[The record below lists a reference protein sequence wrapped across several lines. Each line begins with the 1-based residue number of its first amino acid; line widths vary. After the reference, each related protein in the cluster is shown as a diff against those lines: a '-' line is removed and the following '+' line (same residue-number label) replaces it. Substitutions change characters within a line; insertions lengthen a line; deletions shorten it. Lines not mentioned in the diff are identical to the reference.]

1 MNSATG
7 GANGLPALPPRN
19 GVRGG
24 PSSRS
29 AKNESSN
36 GRAIN
41 NNEPDSTT
49 ADVESGEKE
58 AKEINLEEMH
68 DKARTYFSLMA
79 DDVNGPIYNGGAVP
93 GHGHG
98 APGANKGPTI
108 PDVVTRFQAVTQR
121 FPSLRKL
128 IAKSTALQELLATP
142 GALRKFLLA
151 ATNGGR
157 GVDAM
162 ILAGGQRGGEDW
174 RDIVERA
181 GTNSWEEL
189 QAMVEARDE
198 MEMFAKG
205 PTWTPG
211 SAPLPPEPD
220 EFESQQ
226 YLAEAAGESKMERSV
241 MTTYFS
247 AYGQNSDVLAPFII
261 FGVGAF
267 MAMYAPV
274 YLWLPVWFAVI
285 GLALQAA
292 RASAQLP
299 GSRQGPKN
307 LFGAAMVHALIVYCG
322 LQFALVYV
330 PAQWS
335 THAGWCVV
343 GLVSFITTPAL
354 LIRTYYLGPGF
365 VPLATDGRDQWV
377 GNMRRVSRAA
387 VAEKALKRER
397 EASSAA
403 GVAASEADTRKYEH
417 DFAVTFPQ
425 EVVDDLVNS
434 GKFCNTCHSARPL
447 RSKHC
452 PVCNRCVHRM
462 DHHCPIAGTCIG
474 VRNQRHF
481 LGGLWDMFVGQCV
494 FVWFSY
500 LHLAA
505 TYEAGG
511 VAMRDTTLEGDSVS
525 TVSTGG
531 PVTKT
536 FHVLRHA
543 PWAVILYVIQCFCT
557 IYCLVLAGRMT
568 LAVIANLTVNEM
580 ENSHRYEHFHSED
593 GTKFFNRFDRGWHN
607 NCIEFWRGHQER
619 IDWDAMKIAVDR
631 GDAAPPPRGSYSW
644 FQNSRAPRWL
654 KRACQIAKPPGIG
667 SKATRG
673 GGGGH
678 GHSHGGVPCE
688 HGHGAPGP
696 DTSSPAIFA
705 PGNLT
710 KGLPAAAAA
719 AAADHAHHGHGHS
732 HGGVP
737 CDGDHGGGD
746 PLPVSGA
753 ATAVAAAAAAAAGPA
768 AAVGTV
774 VAAAAAASNASDAH
788 RGHSHAHGEGAGH
801 SHGGS
806 AEVSGGIQKSPDDG
820 SGRPE
825 SAPPASLEEL
835 QAEAKAAMA
844 AAMAKQAEHHG
855 CTVEELERRGE
866 EQKKRMFEVQAQSRG
881 MTVEEFQKMAE
892 DQMAQRMKQMAD
904 ANGITVEEVKAR
916 QELQQAA
923 MMQQQLR
930 LAEMRKQHFQNGA
943 GEGDG
948 EGCEEAR
955 EEERDPLKDLTDD
968 EVKAKAEA
976 ALDEVMAAQG
986 KMMGKTMEE
995 MKKQNDFMKE
1005 QQKAQMAKMNGLSV
1019 EQMEEMQDKQLAQMA
1034 KQNGMSVDRMKHVMM
1049 LQQAQQAQMR
1059 IAMMARMNQEGGQ
1072 PGHGPGHGHSH

>member
-41 NNEPDSTT
+41 NEPASTT

-79 DDVNGPIYNGGAVP
+79 DDVNGPIYNAGAVH

-121 FPSLRKL
+121 FPALRKL

-543 PWAVILYVIQCFCT
+543 PWAVILYVIQCFCA

-667 SKATRG
+667 SKAARG

-705 PGNLT
+705 AGNLT
-710 KGLPAAAAA
+710 KGLPAA
-719 AAADHAHHGHGHS
+719 
-732 HGGVP
+732 
-737 CDGDHGGGD
+737 
-746 PLPVSGA
+746 
-753 ATAVAAAAAAAAGPA
+753 
-768 AAVGTV
+768 
-774 VAAAAAASNASDAH
+774 AAAAAASNASDAH

-806 AEVSGGIQKSPDDG
+806 AEVSGGIQKSPEDG

-866 EQKKRMFEVQAQSRG
+866 EQKKRMFEMQAQSRG

-948 EGCEEAR
+948 EGGEEAR

>member
-41 NNEPDSTT
+41 NEPASTT

-79 DDVNGPIYNGGAVP
+79 DDVNGPIYNGGAMH

-121 FPSLRKL
+121 FPALRKL

-543 PWAVILYVIQCFCT
+543 PWAVILYVIQCFCA

-705 PGNLT
+705 AGNLT
-710 KGLPAAAAA
+710 KGLPAAA

-753 ATAVAAAAAAAAGPA
+753 ATAVAAAAAAAAAGPA

-774 VAAAAAASNASDAH
+774 VAAAAAAASNASDAH

-806 AEVSGGIQKSPDDG
+806 AEVSGGIQKSPEDG
-820 SGRPE
+820 SGQPE

-866 EQKKRMFEVQAQSRG
+866 EQKKRMFEMQAQSRG
-881 MTVEEFQKMAE
+881 MTVEEFSKMAE

-948 EGCEEAR
+948 EGGEEAR

>member
-41 NNEPDSTT
+41 NEPASTT

-79 DDVNGPIYNGGAVP
+79 DDVNGPIYNGGAMH

-121 FPSLRKL
+121 FPALRKL

-274 YLWLPVWFAVI
+274 YLWLPAWFAVI

-543 PWAVILYVIQCFCT
+543 PWAVILYVIQCFCA

-705 PGNLT
+705 AGNLT
-710 KGLPAAAAA
+710 KGLPA
-719 AAADHAHHGHGHS
+719 
-732 HGGVP
+732 
-737 CDGDHGGGD
+737 
-746 PLPVSGA
+746 
-753 ATAVAAAAAAAAGPA
+753 
-768 AAVGTV
+768 
-774 VAAAAAASNASDAH
+774 AAAAAASNASDAH

-806 AEVSGGIQKSPDDG
+806 AEVSGGIQKSPEDG
-820 SGRPE
+820 SGLPE

-866 EQKKRMFEVQAQSRG
+866 EQKKRMFEMQAQSRG

-948 EGCEEAR
+948 EGGEEAR

>member
-41 NNEPDSTT
+41 NEPASTT

-79 DDVNGPIYNGGAVP
+79 DDVNGPIYNGGAMH

-121 FPSLRKL
+121 FPALRKL

-274 YLWLPVWFAVI
+274 YLWLPAWFAVI

-543 PWAVILYVIQCFCT
+543 PWAVILYVIQCFCA

-705 PGNLT
+705 AGNLT
-710 KGLPAAAAA
+710 KGLPA
-719 AAADHAHHGHGHS
+719 
-732 HGGVP
+732 
-737 CDGDHGGGD
+737 
-746 PLPVSGA
+746 
-753 ATAVAAAAAAAAGPA
+753 
-768 AAVGTV
+768 
-774 VAAAAAASNASDAH
+774 AAAAAASNASDAH

-806 AEVSGGIQKSPDDG
+806 AEVSGGIQKSPEDG

-866 EQKKRMFEVQAQSRG
+866 EQKKRMFEMQAQSRG

-948 EGCEEAR
+948 EGGEEAR

>member
-41 NNEPDSTT
+41 NEPASTT

-79 DDVNGPIYNGGAVP
+79 DDVNGPIYNGGAMH

-121 FPSLRKL
+121 FPALRKL

-543 PWAVILYVIQCFCT
+543 PWAVILYVIQCFCA

-705 PGNLT
+705 AGNLT
-710 KGLPAAAAA
+710 KGLPAA
-719 AAADHAHHGHGHS
+719 
-732 HGGVP
+732 
-737 CDGDHGGGD
+737 
-746 PLPVSGA
+746 
-753 ATAVAAAAAAAAGPA
+753 
-768 AAVGTV
+768 
-774 VAAAAAASNASDAH
+774 AAAAAASNASDAH

-806 AEVSGGIQKSPDDG
+806 AEVSGGIQKSPEDG

-866 EQKKRMFEVQAQSRG
+866 EQKKRMFEMQAQSRG

-948 EGCEEAR
+948 EGGEEAR

>member
-41 NNEPDSTT
+41 NEPASTT

-79 DDVNGPIYNGGAVP
+79 DDVNGPIYNGGAMH

-121 FPSLRKL
+121 FPALRKL

-274 YLWLPVWFAVI
+274 YLWLPAWFAVI

-543 PWAVILYVIQCFCT
+543 PWAVILYVIQCFCA

-705 PGNLT
+705 AGNLT
-710 KGLPAAAAA
+710 KGLP
-719 AAADHAHHGHGHS
+719 
-732 HGGVP
+732 
-737 CDGDHGGGD
+737 
-746 PLPVSGA
+746 
-753 ATAVAAAAAAAAGPA
+753 
-768 AAVGTV
+768 
-774 VAAAAAASNASDAH
+774 AAAAASNASDAH

-806 AEVSGGIQKSPDDG
+806 AEVSGGIQKSPEDG
-820 SGRPE
+820 SGLPE

-866 EQKKRMFEVQAQSRG
+866 EQKKRMFEMQAQSRG

-948 EGCEEAR
+948 EGGEEAR